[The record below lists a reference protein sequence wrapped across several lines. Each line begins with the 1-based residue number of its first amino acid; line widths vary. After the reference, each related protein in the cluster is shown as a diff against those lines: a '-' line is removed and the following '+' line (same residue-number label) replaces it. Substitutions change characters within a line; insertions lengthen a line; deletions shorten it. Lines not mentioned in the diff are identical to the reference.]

1 MRWLWTQTTRLALLQ
16 NCFGV
21 MAMSEIVKPNIQA
34 ALAQVQSVMQVPK
47 SSYNAFG
54 KYPYRTAEAILRS
67 AKSPCK
73 EHGVILTLSEEVQ
86 NIGERYYIIST
97 ATATLIADPTQKVSV
112 STAAREPEHRSG
124 SDDAQLT
131 GSSISYARKYALC
144 GLLAIDDGQADPD
157 VTNKHIRD
165 AAPAAEQT
173 PHGAKICTECGKP
186 ITDMRE
192 GDWSRPADW
201 VAAKSTSI
209 YGKAL
214 CGSCFKAH
222 RQAGKAQEK

>member
-1 MRWLWTQTTRLALLQ
+1 
-16 NCFGV
+16 
-21 MAMSEIVKPNIQA
+21 MADTGKNSIHA
-34 ALAQVQSVMQVPK
+34 ALAQVQKEVKVPK
-47 SSYNAFG
+47 DAVNTFG
-54 KYPYRTAEAILRS
+54 KYKYRTAEAILRA
-67 AKSPCK
+67 AKPVCDQN
-73 EHGVILTLSEEVQ
+73 GIMLVLSDTATMV
-86 NIGERYYIIST
+86 GDWHYIQAT
-97 ATATLIADPTQKVSV
+97 ATAILIDDPTQQLS
-112 STAAREPEHRSG
+112 STTPIREVEQRAG
-124 SDDAQLT
+124 TDAAQLT

-214 CGSCFKAH
+214 CGRCFKAH